1 MKSRSPENTPW
12 IVAHRGA
19 RDEAPENTCSAFERA
34 LTYPID
40 GIELDVQMS
49 ADGVPVIYHDATLW
63 RIARRRRRVADV
75 SAQQLRQLDWG
86 AWFHAAYAGEPL
98 PTLDQVLSLFAPRTR
113 LLIEIKAPA
122 NNDNDRLTR
131 QVVAQLA
138 HLSDRTPAEHIHV
151 LCFDLDVLRLAHGL
165 APQWRYI
172 YNVPGQHPEHIM
184 RLPAQA
190 TDHLWAIDVPIG
202 RLSQRLVDWAGGRDL
217 KVCTY
222 TCNIARQVEKAMR
235 LGVDAILTDRPG
247 WLTHHLSNA
256 SKMQVSLRRQDG
268 KKGASSKE

>member
-1 MKSRSPENTPW
+1 MDEKPNERARW

-19 RDEAPENTCSAFERA
+19 RDEAPENTSSAFERA

-63 RIARRRRRVADV
+63 RIARSRRRTADLTAEQL
-75 SAQQLRQLDWG
+75 AQIDWG
-86 AWFHAAYAGEPL
+86 GWFDVAYAGEPL
-98 PTLDQVLSLFAPRTR
+98 LTLEQTLSRFAAQTR

-138 HLSDRTPAEHIHV
+138 RLPAQIPKANIYL
-151 LCFDLDVLRLAHGL
+151 LCFDLGILRLVNEL
-165 APQWRYI
+165 APQWRCV
-172 YNVPGQHPEHIM
+172 YNVPGRQPEHVM
-184 RLPAQA
+184 ALTEEETA
-190 TDHLWAIDVPIG
+190 HLWAIDVPIG
-202 RLSQRLVDWAGGRDL
+202 RLTPPLAAWAKGRGL
-217 KVCTY
+217 KLCTY
-222 TCNIARQVEKAMR
+222 TCNGLRQVAKALR

-247 WLTHHLSNA
+247 WLTGHL
-256 SKMQVSLRRQDG
+256 G
-268 KKGASSKE
+268 KR